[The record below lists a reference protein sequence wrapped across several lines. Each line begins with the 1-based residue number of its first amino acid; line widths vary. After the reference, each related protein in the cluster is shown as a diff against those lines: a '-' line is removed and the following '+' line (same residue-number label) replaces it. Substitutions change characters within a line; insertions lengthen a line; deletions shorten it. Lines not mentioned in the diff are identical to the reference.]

1 MDLGQL
7 GGNWGRILL
16 ILGLFI
22 AGVGAFLAYGPKIP
36 WLGHL
41 PGDIVIKR
49 EHFSFYFPIT
59 TCIILSL
66 VLSLIFKLFRR

>member
-16 ILGLFI
+16 ILGLLI